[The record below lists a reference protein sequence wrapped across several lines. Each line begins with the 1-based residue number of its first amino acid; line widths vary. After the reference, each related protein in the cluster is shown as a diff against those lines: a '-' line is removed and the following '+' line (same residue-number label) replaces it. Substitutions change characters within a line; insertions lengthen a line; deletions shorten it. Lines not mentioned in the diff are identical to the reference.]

1 MDGSAKGTN
10 PPKVPFCAGISTLRA
25 VFPRRW
31 LALERFKDFLTPP
44 NSVTLFIIP
53 FWRQSIAERPHLN

>member
-1 MDGSAKGTN
+1 MGGSAKGKS

-25 VFPRRW
+25 VFPHRW
-31 LALERFKDFLTPP
+31 LAPEPLKDFLTPP
-44 NSVTLFIIP
+44 NGVALFIIP